1 VLGAPGRRGLACVVS
16 AALLLFA
23 SACSFPA
30 PEALPAARA
39 EELAAERCGSGA
51 IGARA
56 AGLLDASEIVSVAPL
71 HREERKGKVSHRI
84 LVGAQLRVAAAPGI
98 TEAWFQR
105 VLECH
110 QADVLLARASPLR
123 DDPFAVQDRWLDI
136 AVRRA
141 GSSMLI
147 EVRTDNAGAAEELLG
162 RARRLA
168 SRGPSAPGEL

>member
-1 VLGAPGRRGLACVVS
+1 
-16 AALLLFA
+16 
-23 SACSFPA
+23 
-30 PEALPAARA
+30 
-39 EELAAERCGSGA
+39 
-51 IGARA
+51 
-56 AGLLDASEIVSVAPL
+56 
-71 HREERKGKVSHRI
+71 
-84 LVGAQLRVAAAPGI
+84 
-98 TEAWFQR
+98 
-105 VLECH
+105 
-110 QADVLLARASPLR
+110 VLLARASPLR